1 MPINMNGGAQ
11 AHAQN
16 HAQGDRVPP
25 PWERL
30 ENSPYVELISNQGVN
45 GGKGLPNFPYQ
56 GFQALM
62 DNPAS
67 QKNPEMPGMPG
78 IIARLLE
85 EVGNSEDNGGGNGEP
100 IGGGGTTGGGGAGG
114 STGAGGGAQD
124 NTDLP

>member
-67 QKNPEMPGMPG
+67 QLGNPGMPG
-78 IIARLLE
+78 IIAQLLE
-85 EVGNSEDNGGGNGEP
+85 ELANSGNNGSGTD
-100 IGGGGTTGGGGAGG
+100 GGGGSTGSGGGAGG
-114 STGAGGGAQD
+114 VGGPQD
-124 NTDLP
+124 NTGLT

>member
-11 AHAQN
+11 AHAQD

-30 ENSPYVELISNQGVN
+30 ENSPYVDFLSNQGVS

-67 QKNPEMPGMPG
+67 QLGNPGMPG
-78 IIARLLE
+78 ISAQLIA
-85 EVGNSEDNGGGNGEP
+85 GIKDP
-100 IGGGGTTGGGGAGG
+100 GGTSGSGGAGG
-114 STGAGGGAQD
+114 VGIPQD
-124 NTDLP
+124 NVP